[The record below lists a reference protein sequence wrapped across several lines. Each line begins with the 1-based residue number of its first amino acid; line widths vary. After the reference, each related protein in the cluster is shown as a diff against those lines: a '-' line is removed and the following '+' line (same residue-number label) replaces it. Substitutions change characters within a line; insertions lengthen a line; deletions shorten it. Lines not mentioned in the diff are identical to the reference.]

1 LKRFI
6 SFLIAAFLCAG
17 MLFAQTSARRTSNTA
32 QSKAPSLSLGESANG
47 VYRNPLFGFT
57 YKLPYGWVDRTD
69 EMRQDDSGKPADT
82 SKGAVLLATF
92 ERPPQARGETINS
105 SVVIAAESA
114 SAYPGIK
121 SGAQYFGPLNEVITK
136 QGLKAINEP
145 YEFPVD
151 GQPIVRCD
159 YTGPLG
165 SVTLHQSTLAML
177 LKGYV
182 VSFTFVGGTEDEIT
196 ELLESLRFGK
206 SKAPT
211 GGR

>member
-1 LKRFI
+1 
-6 SFLIAAFLCAG
+6 LIAGFLCAG
-17 MLFAQTSARRTSNTA
+17 TLLAQTSVRRTPNTS
-32 QSKAPSLSLGESANG
+32 QSKSPSLSLGEIANG
-47 VYRNPLFGFT
+47 IYRNPLFGFS
-57 YKLPYGWVDRTD
+57 YKVPYGWVDRTD

-82 SKGAVLLATF
+82 SKGAVLLAIF

-121 SGAQYFGPLNEVITK
+121 SAAQYFGPLNEVISK
-136 QGLKAINEP
+136 QGLKAVNEP

-165 SVTLHQSTLAML
+165 SVTLHQSTLAMPS
-177 LKGYV
+177 KGYV
-182 VSFTFVGGTEDEIT
+182 VSFTFVGGTEDQVT
-196 ELLESLRFGK
+196 ELLESLSFGK
-206 SKAPT
+206 SK
-211 GGR
+211 GR

>member
-1 LKRFI
+1 M
-6 SFLIAAFLCAG
+6 AGFLCAG
-17 MLFAQTSARRTSNTA
+17 WLVAQTSGHRAPSA
-32 QSKAPSLSLGESANG
+32 APSKAPGLNLGEIASGA
-47 VYRNPLFGFT
+47 YRNPLFGFT

-82 SKGAVLLATF
+82 SKGAVLLAIF
-92 ERPPQARGETINS
+92 ERPPRARGETINS

-121 SGAQYFGPLNEVITK
+121 SAAQYFGPLNEVIAK
-136 QGLKAINEP
+136 QGLKAVNEP

-177 LKGYV
+177 AKGYV
-182 VSFTFVGGTEDEIT
+182 VSFTFVGGTEDEVT
-196 ELLESLRFGK
+196 ELLESLSFVK
-206 SKAPT
+206 SKGAAS
-211 GGR
+211 RK